1 MKYKLIGNKYKVSCV
16 GVGGHYSKMEE
27 GEYEERFADIN
38 ADEIKS
44 RKVLIEKA
52 VEAGINYFDT
62 TWQNEV
68 CMLSKAIEQLNI
80 RDDIFVNGMVLGAF
94 AGSED
99 AGMDVCDY
107 FNKWL
112 DKRLKVI
119 PRNHFDSIMINAIEE
134 RYDEAKCE
142 KLVRLLEKRRQN
154 GDFEIFGFSCHN
166 NTHARA
172 VADTFKEFE
181 IIMLPYN
188 YKNRAFETAFK
199 GYSGNASF
207 VAMKPLIWAEYGIP
221 FCSLNNLPHLE
232 ESLGLKL
239 VDNVASHAINWIAS
253 KDTIT
258 TTVCAINNQV
268 ELDQLIAAGAG
279 IADASEQNEA
289 ILKSYENIMQQQNYI
304 PFFISAIY
312 GEDGNRRKRYFAL
325 INLAKALKVTI
336 PEIPLN
342 TYKSDEIL
350 SEFKTKLLVEARK
363 QGYGVFLEK

>member
-16 GVGGHYSKMEE
+16 GIGGHYSKMEE
-27 GEYEERFADIN
+27 GEYEERFATITI
-38 ADEIKS
+38 DEIKS
-44 RKVLIEKA
+44 RTEFIEKA
-52 VEAGINYFDT
+52 VKAGITYFDT

-68 CMLSKAIEQLNI
+68 HMLSKVIEQLNN
-80 RDDIFVNGMVLGAF
+80 RDEIFVNGMVLGAF

-99 AGMDVCDY
+99 TGMEVCDY

-112 DKRLKVI
+112 DKRLQVI
-119 PRNHFDSIMINAIEE
+119 PGNHFDSIMINAIEE

-166 NTHARA
+166 SKHARV

-188 YKNRAFETAFK
+188 FRNRTFETAFK
-199 GYSGNASF
+199 DYSGNASF

-221 FCSLNNLPHLE
+221 FCSLNNLPDLE
-232 ESLGLKL
+232 ESLGLKP
-239 VDNVASHAINWIAS
+239 VHNVASLAVNWVAS

-258 TTVCAINNQV
+258 TTVCAINSQE
-268 ELDQLIAAGAG
+268 ELDQLIEAGSSD
-279 IADASEQNEA
+279 ISKQSEA
-289 ILKSYENIMQQQNYI
+289 ILSSYDNAIQLQNYI

-312 GEDGNRRKRYFAL
+312 GNDDNRRKRFFGL

-342 TYKSDEIL
+342 IDESDEIL
-350 SEFKTKLLVEARK
+350 SEFKTKLLVEATK
-363 QGYGVFLEK
+363 QGFKPL